1 MVLVWNVTLVDPL
14 LAVLKEKKMTN
25 IEENLKIHGIELED
39 PSTPA
44 ANYIPYT
51 IVGSLVFISGQLPFK
66 NGSIPLTGIVGD
78 TVTVEEG
85 VKMAELCA
93 LALLSQLKQAC
104 NNDLNKVIKV
114 VKLGGFVASSK
125 DFGEQPKIING
136 ASDLMVKIFGEK
148 GKHSRFAVGV
158 SSLPRNVPVE
168 IEGIFEIDYN

>member
-1 MVLVWNVTLVDPL
+1 MSYNV
-14 LAVLKEKKMTN
+14 
-25 IEENLKIHGIELED
+25 EENLTKYGIELEN

-51 IVGSLVFISGQLPFK
+51 IVGNLVFISGQLPFK
-66 NGSIPLTGIVGD
+66 NGSLPMTGIVGE
-78 TVTVEEG
+78 TVSVEDG
-85 VKMAELCA
+85 IKMAELCA

-104 NNDLNKVIKV
+104 SNDLNRVTKV

-125 DFGEQPKIING
+125 NFGDQPKIING
-136 ASDLMVKIFGEK
+136 ASDIMVKVFGEK

-168 IEGIFEIDYN
+168 VEGVFEIKI